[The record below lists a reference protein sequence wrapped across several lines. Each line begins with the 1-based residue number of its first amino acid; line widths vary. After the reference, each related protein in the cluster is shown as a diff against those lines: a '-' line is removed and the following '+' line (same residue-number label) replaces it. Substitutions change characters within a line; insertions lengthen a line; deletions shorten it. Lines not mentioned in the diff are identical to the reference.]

1 MHRLAIA
8 ALSLIFPFCLFSC
21 ASDDDEPIPI
31 DKTGAVQRPTLVGRV
46 ASIPSD
52 RKFILIQT
60 YGQWTVPSGTIL
72 VTEGSNSRAANL
84 MVTGEASGQY
94 AAADI
99 QSGTIEVGDAVYSR
113 TAPPPGPSSLPVP
126 GPPQPID
133 TKSTRPF

>member
-1 MHRLAIA
+1 MQRLALT
-8 ALSLIFPFCLFSC
+8 ALSLVLPFCLFSC
-21 ASDDDEPIPI
+21 ADDDDEPIPI

-52 RKFILIQT
+52 RRFILIQT
-60 YGQWTVPSGTIL
+60 YGQWTVPTGSIL
-72 VTEGSNSRAANL
+72 VTEGANGRAANL

-99 QSGTIEVGDAVYSR
+99 QSGTIEVGDAVFSR
-113 TAPPPGPSSLPVP
+113 TLPPPGPSSRPAP

-133 TKSTRPF
+133 TKATRPF